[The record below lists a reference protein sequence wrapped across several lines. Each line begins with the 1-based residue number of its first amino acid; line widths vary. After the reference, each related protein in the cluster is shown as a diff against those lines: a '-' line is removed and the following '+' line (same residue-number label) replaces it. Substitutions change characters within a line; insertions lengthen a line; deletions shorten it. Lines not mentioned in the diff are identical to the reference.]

1 MVAAQ
6 GLAWRLLVWAA
17 LGLGGAAEPCEGQRR
32 ERVGAPEGG
41 GSFVVAAL
49 ACGLLLALA
58 YGALQAVVKADE
70 DKDEDKEEEEE
81 EGGEQVGARG
91 RGSWGRSSPSPLC
104 VHAPAPY
111 PCLHPPLPGLPC
123 PSPCP
128 PRLSPQAGALGH
140 CSALPGAGG
149 PGCQALANV
158 EHDLRAFLAE
168 LRRHQGRAP
177 DQGRGAAGW
186 DLDRLHVTVYEL
198 EPE

>member
-6 GLAWRLLVWAA
+6 GLAWQLLVWAA

-58 YGALQAVVKADE
+58 YGALQAVVKVDE

-81 EGGEQVGARG
+81 EGGE
-91 RGSWGRSSPSPLC
+91 
-104 VHAPAPY
+104 
-111 PCLHPPLPGLPC
+111 
-123 PSPCP
+123 
-128 PRLSPQAGALGH
+128 
-140 CSALPGAGG
+140 
-149 PGCQALANV
+149 QALANV